1 MDKGRSSNN
10 NFYGI
15 SRNFHRRPRYSST
28 EYTVLRT
35 AYYCRCR
42 SCFNLEGEGDNKL
55 VPRWWSSYFVDMIVV
70 TSAGGGREE
79 EVAFTEYGG
88 NLRWKDLLRV

>member
-1 MDKGRSSNN
+1 MGYLVISTAGLDIQAQNTPYSVQHTIAGADHASIWKGR
-10 NFYGI
+10 
-15 SRNFHRRPRYSST
+15 
-28 EYTVLRT
+28 
-35 AYYCRCR
+35 
-42 SCFNLEGEGDNKL
+42 GDNKL